1 MNGNFFTPLY
11 PYDSYQSTTY
21 ITKET
26 KALVLDLVTQYY
38 QNKTKNLKHKMSM
51 CLPLRRGFCR

>member
-1 MNGNFFTPLY
+1 MYISLSLHEWEFLYPSLY

-26 KALVLDLVTQYY
+26 KALFLDLVTQYY
-38 QNKTKNLKHKMSM
+38 QNKTKTLQKSLM
-51 CLPLRRGFCR
+51 CSY